1 MANLEAVK
9 DWAKAFHSSC
19 LKHLSLH
26 DMPEVIVQAFAAYE
40 RPQAPKPEPKPLKL
54 EAGCRVNRGAVIA
67 VLDNRAWVKED
78 GCNRPLTYI
87 FTNLTVT
94 EAATP
99 EVRDYVQLD
108 PERGFKPVACI
119 ITAVFPCTSSGDRA
133 YWDYEVR
140 SGGDAPGADTTLVKR
155 DDFTILHKAPKE

>member
-87 FTNLTVT
+87 FTNLTVI

-99 EVRDYVQLD
+99 RVGDYVRID
-108 PERGFKPVACI
+108 VERYAGDVAI
-119 ITAVFPCTSSGDRA
+119 ITGFHCSGKLVARDGRG
-133 YWDYEVR
+133 VTR
-140 SGGDAPGADTTLVKR
+140 TLER
-155 DDFTILHKAPKE
+155 DDFTILHKAPKEEE